1 MTKFKKQVAKD
12 LETVFFNE
20 NEFAEWLDLDGTKIL
35 GFLSYQTFKE
45 KYLTQAAEIETGLYQ
60 NGVTLVVASKYLE
73 ILPQP
78 TNIVILTGIEYQVV
92 DSRTNEGIHY
102 IDLVRLED

>member
-1 MTKFKKQVAKD
+1 M
-12 LETVFFNE
+12 
-20 NEFAEWLDLDGTKIL
+20 DLDGTKIL

-45 KYLTQAAEIETGLYQ
+45 KYLTQAAEIETGLYKS
-60 NGVTLVVASKYLE
+60 GVTLVVASKYLE
-73 ILPQP
+73 IVPQP

>member
-1 MTKFKKQVAKD
+1 MSNFKKQAAKD
-12 LETVFFNE
+12 IETVFFNE

-45 KYLTQAAEIETGLYQ
+45 KYLTQAAEIETGLYKS
-60 NGVTLVVASKYLE
+60 GVTLVVASKYLE
-73 ILPQP
+73 IVPQP

>member
-1 MTKFKKQVAKD
+1 MSNFKKQLAKD

-20 NEFAEWLDLDGTKIL
+20 KEFAKWLDLDGTKIL

-45 KYLTQAAEIETGLYQ
+45 KYLTQAAEIETGLYKS
-60 NGVTLVVASKYLE
+60 GVTLVVASKYLE
-73 ILPQP
+73 IVPQP
-78 TNIVILTGIEYQVV
+78 KEMINLVGVEYQVI

>member
-1 MTKFKKQVAKD
+1 MNSLKKQLAKD
-12 LETVFFNE
+12 LETVFFNK
-20 NEFAEWLDLDGTKIL
+20 NEFAEWLDLDETKIL

-45 KYLTQAAEIETGLYQ
+45 KYLTQATEIETGLYK

-73 ILPQP
+73 IVPQP
-78 TNIVILTGIEYQVV
+78 KDMINLVGTKYQVV

-102 IDLVRLED
+102 IDLLRLED

>member
-1 MTKFKKQVAKD
+1 MSNFKKQVAKD

-45 KYLTQAAEIETGLYQ
+45 KYLTQAAEIETGLYKS
-60 NGVTLVVASKYLE
+60 GVTLVVASKYLE
-73 ILPQP
+73 IVPQP